1 MSASS
6 AVLRNFD
13 LNLLP
18 MPEKAG
24 VKRWAEEEE
33 VLMIDYKLIYRSGTA
48 TAVLINGF
56 HTPQGDKNARI
67 SFNLYRNR
75 QQVRGIPQ
83 VLWDQLLLE
92 LLPVVLHRWQRLR
105 LPPVSHL
112 RAKNLK

>member
-1 MSASS
+1 
-6 AVLRNFD
+6 
-13 LNLLP
+13 
-18 MPEKAG
+18 
-24 VKRWAEEEE
+24 
-33 VLMIDYKLIYRSGTA
+33 MIDYKLIYRSGTA

-56 HTPQGDKNARI
+56 HTPQGDKNA
-67 SFNLYRNR
+67 R